1 MKKIELVVLA
11 AYFVGIALIV
21 TGQSVYRYATQ
32 TIADLEAQLSPSL
45 SQEQYSNIQNS
56 LDYWRPALVSFYGP
70 ILIYLIYAGIAI
82 LAILTA
88 YIALKIL
95 RK

>member
-1 MKKIELVVLA
+1 MKKKDLVVIA
-11 AYFVGIALIV
+11 AYIVGIALII

-45 SQEQYSNIQNS
+45 SQEQYSTIQSS
-56 LDYWRPALVSFYGP
+56 LDWWRPALVSFYGP
-70 ILIYLIYAGIAI
+70 ISIYLIYAGIAT
-82 LAILTA
+82 LAILTV

-95 RK
+95 RR